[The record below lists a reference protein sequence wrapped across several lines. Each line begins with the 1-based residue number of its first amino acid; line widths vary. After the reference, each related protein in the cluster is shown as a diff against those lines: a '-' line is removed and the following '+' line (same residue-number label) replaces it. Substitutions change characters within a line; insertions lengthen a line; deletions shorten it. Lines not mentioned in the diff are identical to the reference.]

1 MARRLKQNTPRSR
14 TAACIKT
21 EHREKKRM
29 GILKQFRA
37 GKLAVIICSD
47 RKQLGL
53 LAGADAAE
61 AIRRAIAE
69 KGEANVM
76 FAAAPSQDDT
86 LRALCADCTVDWS
99 RVNAF
104 HMDEY
109 IGLAETHP
117 AGFRTYLKN
126 RVFNRFTFKS
136 VNLINGNA
144 ADIDG
149 ENERYAHLLTAHPLD
164 VVLLGIGENGHIAFN
179 DPSVA
184 DFSDKAIV
192 KRVKL
197 EQICRKLLQQLST
210 RIQALDM
217 QLHCTPAALKE
228 LCAQGYNPRY
238 GARPLRRAVQ
248 RLIEDPAAEMIL
260 NGQLPPQ
267 STLLCDYCEQDHQ
280 LHLSAAG

>member
-1 MARRLKQNTPRSR
+1 
-14 TAACIKT
+14 
-21 EHREKKRM
+21 M

-99 RVNAF
+99 RVNDF
-104 HMDEY
+104 NMDEY

-149 ENERYAHLLTAHPLD
+149 ETERYAHLLTAHPLD

-197 EQICRKLLQQLST
+197 EQICRMQQVHDGCFAS
-210 RIQALDM
+210 IDEVPAYALTVTIPAIM
-217 QLHCTPAALKE
+217 QGRNLICSAPCATKAEAAARMLRGKIDTDCPAAI
-228 LCAQGYNPRY
+228 
-238 GARPLRRAVQ
+238 LRSHDHACVY
-248 RLIEDPAAEMIL
+248 LDADS
-260 NGQLPPQ
+260 GKY
-267 STLLCDYCEQDHQ
+267 LLEE
-280 LHLSAAG
+280 G

>member
-149 ENERYAHLLTAHPLD
+149 ETERCAHLLTAHPLD

-197 EQICRKLLQQLST
+197 EQICRMQQVHDGCFAS
-210 RIQALDM
+210 IDEVPAYALTVTIPAIM
-217 QLHCTPAALKE
+217 QGRNLICSAPCATKAEAAARMLRGKINTDCPAAI
-228 LCAQGYNPRY
+228 
-238 GARPLRRAVQ
+238 LRSHDHACVY
-248 RLIEDPAAEMIL
+248 LDADS
-260 NGQLPPQ
+260 GKH
-267 STLLCDYCEQDHQ
+267 LLEE
-280 LHLSAAG
+280 G

>member
-86 LRALCADCTVDWS
+86 LRA
-99 RVNAF
+99 
-104 HMDEY
+104 
-109 IGLAETHP
+109 
-117 AGFRTYLKN
+117 
-126 RVFNRFTFKS
+126 
-136 VNLINGNA
+136 
-144 ADIDG
+144 
-149 ENERYAHLLTAHPLD
+149 
-164 VVLLGIGENGHIAFN
+164 
-179 DPSVA
+179 
-184 DFSDKAIV
+184 
-192 KRVKL
+192 
-197 EQICRKLLQQLST
+197 
-210 RIQALDM
+210 
-217 QLHCTPAALKE
+217 
-228 LCAQGYNPRY
+228 
-238 GARPLRRAVQ
+238 RP
-248 RLIEDPAAEMIL
+248 
-260 NGQLPPQ
+260 
-267 STLLCDYCEQDHQ
+267 C
-280 LHLSAAG
+280 

>member
-1 MARRLKQNTPRSR
+1 
-14 TAACIKT
+14 
-21 EHREKKRM
+21 M

-109 IGLAETHP
+109 IGLAET
-117 AGFRTYLKN
+117 
-126 RVFNRFTFKS
+126 
-136 VNLINGNA
+136 
-144 ADIDG
+144 
-149 ENERYAHLLTAHPLD
+149 LLPDSEHT
-164 VVLLGIGENGHIAFN
+164 
-179 DPSVA
+179 
-184 DFSDKAIV
+184 
-192 KRVKL
+192 
-197 EQICRKLLQQLST
+197 
-210 RIQALDM
+210 
-217 QLHCTPAALKE
+217 
-228 LCAQGYNPRY
+228 
-238 GARPLRRAVQ
+238 
-248 RLIEDPAAEMIL
+248 
-260 NGQLPPQ
+260 
-267 STLLCDYCEQDHQ
+267 
-280 LHLSAAG
+280 

>member
-86 LRALCADCTVDWS
+86 LRALWADCTVDWS

-149 ENERYAHLLTAHPLD
+149 ETERYAHLLTAHPLD

-192 KRVKL
+192 
-197 EQICRKLLQQLST
+197 LS
-210 RIQALDM
+210 
-217 QLHCTPAALKE
+217 
-228 LCAQGYNPRY
+228 
-238 GARPLRRAVQ
+238 
-248 RLIEDPAAEMIL
+248 LIHI
-260 NGQLPPQ
+260 
-267 STLLCDYCEQDHQ
+267 
-280 LHLSAAG
+280 

>member
-149 ENERYAHLLTAHPLD
+149 ETERYAHLLTAHPLD

-197 EQICRKLLQQLST
+197 EAAGTRRLLCFHRRSTSICADSHDPRDHAGKEPDLL
-210 RIQALDM
+210 
-217 QLHCTPAALKE
+217 
-228 LCAQGYNPRY
+228 
-238 GARPLRRAVQ
+238 RAVCNEGRSSCAHAPRQ
-248 RLIEDPAAEMIL
+248 DRHRLPC
-260 NGQLPPQ
+260 GYSSQ
-267 STLLCDYCEQDHQ
+267 S
-280 LHLSAAG
+280 